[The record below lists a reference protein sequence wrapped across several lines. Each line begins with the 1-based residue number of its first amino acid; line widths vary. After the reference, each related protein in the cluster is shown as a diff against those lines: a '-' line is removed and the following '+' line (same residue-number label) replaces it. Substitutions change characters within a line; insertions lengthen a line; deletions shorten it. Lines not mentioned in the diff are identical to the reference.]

1 MEAMT
6 QSGFRS
12 MALMMTE
19 SVYHPDIIK
28 FINAKTE
35 EGRIENANIS
45 VTVDDAF
52 MRAVIADEKYWTRF
66 KFTNPDGSTTVRKYN
81 EYRARDIFEMIVE
94 GMWKNGE
101 PGILFYNRINDSPYK
116 YAGEEL
122 IATNPCS
129 EQPLSENGSC
139 NLGSIDLSKFLD
151 KNNDFDWG
159 MFEIAIRNSMR
170 FLDAVVDK
178 GQFPTPDIAKWAQE
192 HRAVGIGAM
201 GYADL
206 LLMKEI
212 PYGSPEAIKI
222 LEDILSFM
230 DAVSIDESEEMGRE
244 LGVPEKCKLL
254 PSPRRNITTNTIAPT
269 GCQKAETL
277 IETDSGLFR
286 LSEIIDVN
294 GETWQDINLS
304 VHQDKNT
311 AISNKGFING
321 LASTKKIKLS
331 SGIDLESTPNHQYKI
346 IRNGVYEWCAAEDI
360 KVGDIFPS
368 KINGYNN
375 SLEADLV
382 QPSYINSKT
391 GVRAKDLRFPS
402 KMTPELAFL
411 LGCFYADGSV
421 HKKGMRISQNPLD
434 KEKIEKI
441 VMIIKD
447 VFDYDAIVEEAHTCT
462 EIYIN
467 SVKLLSYLKDNEI
480 LKEKSLKVSVPKKI
494 RESSK
499 NSIREFING
508 YFMCDGCEHGYGYID
523 TGSYQM
529 AQDSAVLL
537 RATGTNARI
546 SERTKIRGR
555 KSDKPMYRVFFVG
568 YGSID
573 FPKEKERYV
582 KEETRKRYELAK
594 RLLGEH
600 FIADTVIN
608 IEDGKCLTYDIS
620 VPEEN
625 MYVANGV
632 ISHNTI
638 SLIAGCS
645 SGIEPIF
652 SEITVRNDKTGTYTF
667 ENDLAEKPYFRCAVS
682 SNGAQEVTW
691 EEHIETLAAT
701 QRHIQS
707 GVSKTINFP
716 NNAKRESIANAVM
729 LAWQKGCKGLAVYR
743 NGSRKIEVLSPRN
756 IKKDLC
762 PMCGKD
768 MVEINGSKRCIFCSK
783 ESLTAATS
791 TYYD

>member
-1 MEAMT
+1 MDSAETMFPKKRAISKVAQNILKKRYYHTGENSWEDIANRVVEWVIPDAPQDRKEITRQMIINTYFIPNSPCLVNSGKPDGGLSACFVVDFPDTIEGIYKTKLDIALIARKGGGCGFSLSKIRPEGSFVHGSSHGYAGGGIKFADTISHDMEAMT

-66 KFTNPDGSTTVRKYN
+66 KFTNPDGSTTVKKYD

-212 PYGSPEAIKI
+212 PYGSPDAIKI

-269 GCQKAETL
+269 G
-277 IETDSGLFR
+277 
-286 LSEIIDVN
+286 
-294 GETWQDINLS
+294 
-304 VHQDKNT
+304 
-311 AISNKGFING
+311 
-321 LASTKKIKLS
+321 
-331 SGIDLESTPNHQYKI
+331 
-346 IRNGVYEWCAAEDI
+346 
-360 KVGDIFPS
+360 
-368 KINGYNN
+368 
-375 SLEADLV
+375 
-382 QPSYINSKT
+382 
-391 GVRAKDLRFPS
+391 
-402 KMTPELAFL
+402 
-411 LGCFYADGSV
+411 
-421 HKKGMRISQNPLD
+421 
-434 KEKIEKI
+434 
-441 VMIIKD
+441 
-447 VFDYDAIVEEAHTCT
+447 
-462 EIYIN
+462 
-467 SVKLLSYLKDNEI
+467 
-480 LKEKSLKVSVPKKI
+480 
-494 RESSK
+494 
-499 NSIREFING
+499 
-508 YFMCDGCEHGYGYID
+508 
-523 TGSYQM
+523 
-529 AQDSAVLL
+529 
-537 RATGTNARI
+537 
-546 SERTKIRGR
+546 
-555 KSDKPMYRVFFVG
+555 
-568 YGSID
+568 
-573 FPKEKERYV
+573 
-582 KEETRKRYELAK
+582 
-594 RLLGEH
+594 
-600 FIADTVIN
+600 
-608 IEDGKCLTYDIS
+608 
-620 VPEEN
+620 
-625 MYVANGV
+625 
-632 ISHNTI
+632 TI

-768 MVEINGSKRCIFCSK
+768 MVEINGSKRCIFCTK